1 MSVRTTVLGVAAML
15 LLGTVLV
22 GQSPSQTEEPG
33 SRRGGRQAREGR
45 EGERGPRYGRIAERI
60 KETLAVSE
68 EEWKVL
74 EPRVT
79 KVIGLSREVRG
90 VSGLRMQ
97 FRRGAGREGAR
108 AEGRREGG
116 PEGRREGRPEGRQGA
131 REQTEAGKAMEELGK
146 TLDNKEATPEQI
158 KEKLAA
164 FRTARE
170 KAMKELAKAQKE
182 LREGLSVRHEAQ
194 LVLVGLLD

>member
-1 MSVRTTVLGVAAML
+1 MSVRTTILGVAAML

-33 SRRGGRQAREGR
+33 SRRGGRQGRQGR
-45 EGERGPRYGRIAERI
+45 EGERGPRYGRIVERI

-97 FRRGAGREGAR
+97 LRRGAGREGAQ
-108 AEGRREGG
+108 
-116 PEGRREGRPEGRQGA
+116 PEGRREGRPEGRREGRQGA

-182 LREGLSVRHEAQ
+182 LRDGLSVRHEAQ